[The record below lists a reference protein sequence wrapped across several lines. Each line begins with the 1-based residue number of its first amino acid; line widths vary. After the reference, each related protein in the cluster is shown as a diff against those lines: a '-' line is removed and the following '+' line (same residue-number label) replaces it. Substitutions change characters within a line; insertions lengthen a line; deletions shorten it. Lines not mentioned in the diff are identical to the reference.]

1 MQHSPS
7 VLWKVFFFSLIHQP
21 LNYVM
26 LCALLIWF
34 ILQIQKEKEKKSVT
48 DSLMTLIMFLY
59 PDTML
64 SILDSLNCF

>member
-34 ILQIQKEKEKKSVT
+34 ILQIQKEKEKKKC
-48 DSLMTLIMFLY
+48 Y
-59 PDTML
+59 
-64 SILDSLNCF
+64 